1 MKKILLTL
9 IAVAAYF
16 AVDAQYYYF
25 FEDNSTNPGSVNT
38 ETTEFPVG
46 GGIGAG
52 WSTII
57 GTSNS
62 TPTLSASQSIPFA
75 FSFNGGTVTSYKAI
89 SNGSIS
95 FASNPTAPTSY
106 ATVTLPSSTMP
117 DSSVIISGIQGSG
130 GSDNVVTKT
139 FGTAPNRQH
148 WIHFSSYTPTS
159 TLASSWSYWAI
170 VLEETTNKIYIVDM
184 RSNAVYS
191 GINVGIQINSTTAI
205 TKAGHATLSSNDPT
219 PDDNRYY
226 EFIPGTQP
234 AYDMAAKTST
244 VSDIVV
250 LSNAPFSITGT
261 IQNRGSAT
269 VTSYDLNY
277 KVGTGSTV
285 TSGITGASIANGAV
299 DNFSHPTTWTPA
311 AIGTYTIEAW
321 ATNINGNP
329 DANTAD
335 DKVTFTVDV
344 VDTIIPRKTLMEVFT
359 SSTCGP
365 CTAGNQ
371 NMDNVV
377 VPSLTAGTYT
387 IIKYQQNFPGAG
399 DPYSTATS
407 VARRGFYGVNSI
419 PRMEIDGQWDV
430 NANSLTKAV
439 VESFQNEPSFVAIDI
454 LGARIAGPVV
464 AIEADITPYANLTG
478 NLKYHVVITEKET
491 DQNTGTNGETE
502 FYHVMMDMLPNQNGS
517 NLTSLSSGNPTNI
530 RLVSSFDDGNVEGI
544 NDLKVVI
551 FVQDMTSKKI
561 LQSEWMDIALSSV
574 GVEENEVTS
583 TLNVFPNPSNGNVTI
598 DYASTQQSDLTI
610 SVVNTLGATVYS
622 STIAGTNGTLNQN
635 IDLSHLTKGIYMV
648 NVASE
653 NSVTTKKLI
662 IQ

>member
-9 IAVAAYF
+9 TAILAYLS
-16 AVDAQYYYF
+16 VNAQYHYF

-62 TPTLSASQSIPFA
+62 SPTLSAAQTIPFS
-75 FSFNGGTVTSYKAI
+75 FSFNGGTVTSYRAI
-89 SNGSIS
+89 SNGAIT
-95 FASNPTAPTSY
+95 FASSPSAPTSY
-106 ATVTLPSSTMP
+106 ATLTLPSSTMP
-117 DSSVIISGIQGSG
+117 DSSIIISGIQGSG

-159 TLASSWSYWAI
+159 TLASSWTYWSI
-170 VLEETTNKIYIVDM
+170 VLEETTNKIYIVDQ

-191 GINVGIQINSTTAI
+191 GINVGVQINSTTAI
-205 TKAGHATLSSNDPT
+205 TKAGHSTLNSNDPT

-234 AYDMAAKTST
+234 MYDMAAKSST
-244 VSDIVV
+244 LDNILV
-250 LSNAPFSITGT
+250 LGNAPFTIAGT
-261 IQNRGSAT
+261 IQNRGTAT

-277 KVGTGSTV
+277 KVGSGSTV
-285 TSGITGASIANGAV
+285 TSSITGASIANRAIA
-299 DNFSHPTTWTPA
+299 NFTHPTTWTPTSV
-311 AIGTYTIEAW
+311 GTYTIEAW
-321 ATNINGNP
+321 ATNINGNS

-335 DKVTFTVDV
+335 DKITFTVDV

-365 CTAGNQ
+365 CVAGNQ
-371 NMDNVV
+371 NMDNTV
-377 VPSLTAGTYT
+377 VPSLTPNTYT

-399 DPYSTATS
+399 DPYYTAKS

-430 NANSLTKAV
+430 NAASLTKSI
-439 VESFQNEPSFVAIDI
+439 VESYQNEPSFVGIDI
-454 LGARIAGPVV
+454 LGARIAGPIV
-464 AIEADITPYANLTG
+464 AIEADITPYANLSG

-502 FYHVMMDMLPNQNGS
+502 FYHVMMDMLPSENGS
-517 NLTSLSSGNPTNI
+517 NLSSLSSGNVTNI
-530 RLVSSFDDGNVEGI
+530 RLSTPMSIANVEQL

-561 LQSEWMDIALSSV
+561 LQSEWMDISLSSV
-574 GVEENEVTS
+574 GVDENDVITS
-583 TLNVFPNPSNGNVTI
+583 LNLYPNPSNGNVTI
-598 DYASTQQSDLTI
+598 DYASASQSDLTI
-610 SVVNTLGATVYS
+610 NVINTLGATVYT
-622 STIAGTNGTLNQN
+622 STIAGNEGTLKKN

-648 NVASE
+648 NVVSE
-653 NSVTTKKLI
+653 SGTTTKKLI